1 MSFVKI
7 RISVIFRTF
16 RGECLHILGVECV
29 IAHGV
34 NEEFSNITYFCHY
47 LIIAEE
53 LITLSGEDRV
63 FLK

>member
-1 MSFVKI
+1 M
-7 RISVIFRTF
+7 IFRTF